1 MTNYKENFD
10 HLSPV
15 WTHYSDVIVDH
26 GEGTYLYATDGR
38 KFIDF
43 TCGIGVTNTG
53 HCHPKVVEA
62 IRKQAGLLLHGQA
75 NLVTHKPML
84 ELVEE
89 MRTIVPASLDGF
101 FFSNSG
107 AEAVEGALK
116 LARHATGRPN
126 VIVFQG
132 SFPRTNRCN
141 HVHDHL
147 QDNIQGRVSTA
158 HAWRFRNALPLC
170 IEIWLG

>member
-1 MTNYKENFD
+1 MTDYKENFE

-62 IRKQAGLLLHGQA
+62 IRNQAGFLAAWTG
-75 NLVTHKPML
+75 KPGHSQTD
-84 ELVEE
+84 VGAGGGNAYH
-89 MRTIVPASLDGF
+89 RPAQPGWF
-101 FFSNSG
+101 FLQQF
-107 AEAVEGALK
+107 
-116 LARHATGRPN
+116 
-126 VIVFQG
+126 
-132 SFPRTNRCN
+132 RC
-141 HVHDHL
+141 
-147 QDNIQGRVSTA
+147 
-158 HAWRFRNALPLC
+158 
-170 IEIWLG
+170 